1 MQSSTDQ
8 FNIILQSEATENFQ
22 CHKMCILSL
31 GDNRCVV
38 PTQLFI
44 SAGGP
49 SFPPRSFPAELSV
62 ANHGIQSDVRC
73 LWWSTTGSIQESKR
87 YLQT

>member
-8 FNIILQSEATENFQ
+8 FNITLQSEATENFQ
-22 CHKMCILSL
+22 CHKMCTLSL
-31 GDNRCVV
+31 GDNRRVV
-38 PTQLFI
+38 PTQLVV

-49 SFPPRSFPAELSV
+49 SFLPRSFPAELSV
-62 ANHGIQSDVRC
+62 ASHGIPSDVRC
-73 LWWSTTGSIQESKR
+73 LWWLTTGSVQESKR